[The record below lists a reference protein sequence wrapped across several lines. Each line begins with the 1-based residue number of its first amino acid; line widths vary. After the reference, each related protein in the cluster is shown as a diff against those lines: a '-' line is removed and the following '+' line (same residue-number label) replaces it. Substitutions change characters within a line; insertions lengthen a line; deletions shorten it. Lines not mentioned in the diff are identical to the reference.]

1 MKGETI
7 TLIHRTPAGH
17 DPGGGI
23 IWDTE
28 QETVEDVLIQ
38 DAANRT
44 SPTASAPTA
53 SESPKPSTCPAHG
66 PTGACAGPRRSSTA
80 SHTP

>member
-38 DAANRT
+38 DGSQSNLTDGIRPDGIRVAKT
-44 SPTASAPTA
+44 
-53 SESPKPSTCPAHG
+53 STCPAHG